1 MKPGV
6 ILKLEHGE
14 EPWTGDGEIPGSDSS
29 GECLRTRPRGE
40 GGSSVS
46 AGYGS
51 VSLKRALESSSQ
63 NLQPLMEIQNS

>member
-14 EPWTGDGEIPGSDSS
+14 EPWTGDGEIPGSDSP
-29 GECLRTRPRGE
+29 GECMRTRPRGE

-46 AGYGS
+46 AG
-51 VSLKRALESSSQ
+51 
-63 NLQPLMEIQNS
+63 